1 MWPVARSRTSRG
13 DLWAVGP
20 DMDVPQADPAEASSL
35 GGERAGTPAR
45 SEPLSVPG
53 SPGSSG
59 GAGASLRT
67 AEPAGPAAAAHTCRS
82 RSRPLFAAAQPRV
95 PLPACPAPLRPA
107 GRLPLPAERHVRMDS
122 GAPRR
127 P

>member
-35 GGERAGTPAR
+35 GGGRAGTSAR
-45 SEPLSVPG
+45 GDPLSLPD

-59 GAGASLRT
+59 AAGPSLPT
-67 AEPAGPAAAAHTCRS
+67 AEPASPAAAAHTCRS
-82 RSRPLFAAAQPRV
+82 RCRPLFAAALPRV
-95 PLPACPAPLRPA
+95 PLPA
-107 GRLPLPAERHVRMDS
+107 
-122 GAPRR
+122 
-127 P
+127 